1 MEAKANFLLIIVSL
15 ISISCASKKPEIV
28 IGLTEGIHHDDFEY
42 SVTNYSDD
50 QKIGVGSDTLM
61 AKRKFYIVTLE
72 VLNEA
77 KRVNHEW
84 DNSIAYVIDE
94 AGNTYEN
101 NVENQ
106 QLLNRQTPFGWLEKH
121 LTKPQ
126 SKDSTRLVFEL
137 PLNIKHP
144 YLMVRG
150 ETLMGDFFDG
160 EKFKRTKIK
169 LFN

>member
-15 ISISCASKKPEIV
+15 ISISCANTKPEIV
-28 IGLTEGIHHDDFEY
+28 IGLNEGIHHDDFVY

-106 QLLNRQTPFGWLEKH
+106 QILNQQTPFGWLEKH

-137 PLNIKHP
+137 PLHVKHP
-144 YLMVRG
+144 YLMMRG

-169 LFN
+169 LFD